1 MEKKIPKT
9 IPKKKK
15 KKLAGLLYRLLIF
28 ITGNV
33 VYVMDFILYL
43 CIISKCFDQGRNILW
58 QHMHDI
64 CA

>member
-1 MEKKIPKT
+1 MENTANHKNT
-9 IPKKKK
+9 
-15 KKLAGLLYRLLIF
+15 GRTFVQMFIF

-43 CIISKCFDQGRNILW
+43 CIMSKCFFDGGRNILW

-64 CA
+64 CALC